1 MPLYES
7 VFIVRQDVTAA
18 QVDALGDGFA
28 KIVEENGGAMDRREY
43 WGLRTLSYRIKK
55 NRKGHYVLFNMN
67 APSACVQEME
77 RNMRL
82 NEDVLRYMTIRL
94 DEERPDPSPIMQGKG
109 DRERERADRG
119 GRGGPRGRS
128 DRPERSDRPGT
139 APAAKTETPAAKT
152 EEPAAKAEEPAAKAE
167 EPAAKAEK
175 PAAKTETPAAKTEE
189 PAAKAEEP
197 AAKTE
202 KPAAKTEK
210 PAAKAEEPA
219 AKAENAAEKPAETAS
234 APAETKETES

>member
-28 KIVEENGGAMDRREY
+28 KIVEENGGAMERREY

-67 APSACVQEME
+67 APSACLQEME

-94 DEERPDPSPIMQGKG
+94 DDARADPSPIMQGKG

-119 GRGGPRGRS
+119 GRGGPRGRGDRPDRS
-128 DRPERSDRPGT
+128 DRPERSDK
-139 APAAKTETPAAKT
+139 PATPAVATPEAKP
-152 EEPAAKAEEPAAKAE
+152 EAKADEP
-167 EPAAKAEK
+167 
-175 PAAKTETPAAKTEE
+175 
-189 PAAKAEEP
+189 
-197 AAKTE
+197 
-202 KPAAKTEK
+202 
-210 PAAKAEEPA
+210 
-219 AKAENAAEKPAETAS
+219 AEKPAEAAS